1 MRLLF
6 DTNIIVDIALKRE
19 PHYVDSINV
28 FKIVDNK
35 TIFGFITATTITD
48 IYYIS
53 KKEKGHLIAIEFV
66 SNLIQFVDVLG
77 IDKMIILEAISAK
90 LTDFEDAIQSTASSF
105 NNIDF
110 IITRNVKDF
119 KKSEIKALTPIEL
132 LNQIAM
138 K

>member
-6 DTNIIVDIALKRE
+6 DTNIILDIVLKRE
-19 PHYVDSINV
+19 PHYVDSLNV

-35 TIFGFITATTITD
+35 TFFGFITATTVTD

-53 KKEKGHLIAIEFV
+53 KKEKGHLIAIEFI
-66 SNLIQFVDVLG
+66 SNLIQLIDVIG
-77 IDKMIILEAISAK
+77 IDEAIILESLATK
-90 LTDFEDAIQSTASSF
+90 VTDFEDAIQSTASSF

-119 KKSEIKALTPIEL
+119 KNSEIKALTPIEL
-132 LNQIAM
+132 LKQII
-138 K
+138 KK